1 MMRPEEDPMRLD
13 NKVALI
19 TGGGSG
25 IGAEIGRYFAAEGA
39 IVTITDIDRDAAE
52 AVAAEIGDGASSRQL
67 DVTDESAIVDAVAE
81 TATTHGSL
89 DVVVNS
95 AIRMQPGPLVELD
108 TDRWRDVLEVG
119 LVGPFVVGREA
130 AKAMIAGGS
139 GGSIINL
146 SSNAG
151 LAPYPGAGAYSTTKA
166 ALIMLSKQQAIEWAP
181 NGIRVN
187 AICPGHTETPLT
199 AYLQDP
205 EIRAGRE
212 AVTPLGRVG
221 QPADIAAAAVY
232 LASDESSWTTG
243 TELVI
248 DGGIT
253 ASIYNHMPGR
263 KWRD

>member
-1 MMRPEEDPMRLD
+1 MRLD
-13 NKVALI
+13 GKVGLI

-25 IGAEIGRYFAAEGA
+25 IGAEIARHFATEGA
-39 IVTITDIDRDAAE
+39 RVHVTDISEDAAIS
-52 AVAAEIGDGASSRQL
+52 VANEIGTAASASRL
-67 DVTDESAIVDAVAE
+67 DVTDEAAIVQTVAGVVDDL
-81 TATTHGSL
+81 GSL
-89 DVVVNS
+89 DIVVNS
-95 AIRMQPGPLVELD
+95 AIRMQPGPLVDLTTE
-108 TDRWRDVLEVG
+108 RWRDVLEVG
-119 LVGPFVVGREA
+119 LVGPFVVGRET
-130 AKAMIAGGS
+130 AKAMIASGS

-151 LAPYPGAGAYSTTKA
+151 LAPYPGAGAYSTAKA
-166 ALIMLSKQQAIEWAP
+166 GLIMLTKQQAIEWAP
-181 NGIRVN
+181 HGIRVN

-232 LASDESSWTTG
+232 LASDESGWTTA

-248 DGGIT
+248 DGGIV